1 MRLQRSVMVHR
12 HAMMAT
18 DESQDKESI
27 VAQHARGVFIKECV
41 RDEIQIWQ
49 GTQYFISRMHQDW
62 SSERTKY
69 AEQQVDCWRELSEQL
84 ESMPT
89 GGE

>member
-1 MRLQRSVMVHR
+1 MCSQPGCIGV
-12 HAMMAT
+12 
-18 DESQDKESI
+18 DNQQDKEAI
-27 VAQHARGVFIKECV
+27 VAQHARGVFIKECI

-49 GTQYFISRMHQDW
+49 GTQYLVSRMHQDW

-69 AEQQVDCWRELSEQL
+69 AEQQVDCWRGLAEQL